1 MTIRNILCSRAQ
13 LGKQGDWQRAV
24 EVYLEMQ
31 MAELEPSRS
40 VINALMLVF
49 ENGGH
54 AKQVR
59 PRGMPSLDTGSACK
73 VTQMQ
78 NPPDTSGQ
86 CLSDTQLACVLPHPW
101 PHLTHPSLRSCEH
114 SHSR

>member
-1 MTIRNILCSRAQ
+1 MVCTRALTIRNILCSRAQ
-13 LGKQGDWQRAV
+13 LGKRGDWQRAV

-59 PRGMPSLDTGSACK
+59 PRGIPSLGIHWVC
-73 VTQMQ
+73 MQ
-78 NPPDTSGQ
+78 RH
-86 CLSDTQLACVLPHPW
+86 SDAK
-101 PHLTHPSLRSCEH
+101 PS
-114 SHSR
+114 